1 MKIRFQ
7 IEAIAPDL
15 ALEAHMRG
23 RLYAHVVPPG
33 IVTLDV
39 LRVILHRCSRDD
51 VFRLRA
57 IANVQDAIQ
66 AGKAAAFSQRKMDRL
81 RLFLQELDSPLAWAS
96 NYREWLC
103 REVRDAILQAKWP
116 VAPDV
121 WAGWDAGNL
130 YLGAPPQKPG
140 DRGLEPVTIPAQQPP
155 DPAAQQASWPME
167 AVEAVRCSRQSWRS
181 STHRSVKKIA
191 A

>member
-15 ALEAHMRG
+15 ALEALRG
-23 RLYAHVVPPG
+23 SVRLYGEVPG
-33 IVTLDV
+33 EVRWRIVTLDV

-130 YLGAPPQKPG
+130 Y
-140 DRGLEPVTIPAQQPP
+140 
-155 DPAAQQASWPME
+155 
-167 AVEAVRCSRQSWRS
+167 
-181 STHRSVKKIA
+181 
-191 A
+191 